1 MDRLVGAKYFTKID
15 LYSGY
20 HQIRIKDS
28 DIPTT
33 AFRTRYGHFE
43 FLVMPFGL
51 TNAPAT
57 FMTMMN
63 NVFHQYLDKF
73 VIIYLDD
80 VLIYSRT
87 KAEHLQHLELV
98 LKVLRQ
104 HKLYAKIAKCDIMKE
119 SVEYLGHYLSG
130 QGVSVDP
137 RKIEAI
143 NKWTP
148 PETVSHVRSF
158 LGLASY
164 YQKFVRNF
172 SAIAAP
178 LTDLLHKECEFIWAD
193 AQQEAFDELKRQ
205 LTTAPVL
212 LIPDPALPF
221 TITSDAS
228 DFAIGAVL
236 SQDQGKGDQPIAFES
251 RKMSPAEL
259 NYPVHE
265 KELLA
270 IVHVI

>member
-20 HQIRIKDS
+20 HQIWIKDS
-28 DIPTT
+28 DIPKT

-104 HKLYAKIAKCDIMKE
+104 HKLYAKMAKCDIMKE
-119 SVEYLGHYLSG
+119 SVKYLGHYLSG
-130 QGVSVDP
+130 QGVSIDP

-143 NKWTP
+143 NK
-148 PETVSHVRSF
+148 
-158 LGLASY
+158 
-164 YQKFVRNF
+164 
-172 SAIAAP
+172 
-178 LTDLLHKECEFIWAD
+178 
-193 AQQEAFDELKRQ
+193 
-205 LTTAPVL
+205 
-212 LIPDPALPF
+212 
-221 TITSDAS
+221 
-228 DFAIGAVL
+228 
-236 SQDQGKGDQPIAFES
+236 
-251 RKMSPAEL
+251 
-259 NYPVHE
+259 
-265 KELLA
+265 
-270 IVHVI
+270 